1 MSKELP
7 VNRKLGFYIS
17 TESGRATVVSSSKE
31 NSILNGGKKN
41 ISRVFRDVRKGQLE
55 GDVVVHRLKS
65 A

>member
-17 TESGRATVVSSSKE
+17 TESGRDTVVSSSQE
-31 NSILNGGKKN
+31 NSTLNSGKKD
-41 ISRVFRDVRKGQLE
+41 ISRVFRDVRKGQLD